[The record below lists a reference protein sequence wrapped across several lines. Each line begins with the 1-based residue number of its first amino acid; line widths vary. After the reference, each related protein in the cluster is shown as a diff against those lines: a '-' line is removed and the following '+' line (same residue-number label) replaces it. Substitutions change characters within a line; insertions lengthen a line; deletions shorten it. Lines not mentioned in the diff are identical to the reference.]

1 MHYKNDSSFK
11 TMSVFNPSN
20 EKVTSTFISVKDGL
34 KLPDL
39 NKTAVFNKRSMSL
52 TQEKVIQNQTMY
64 FAPQSLILPFKQ
76 DGEQTFDLFQ
86 N

>member
-39 NKTAVFNKRSMSL
+39 NKTAVFTKRSMSL
-52 TQEKVIQNQTMY
+52 T
-64 FAPQSLILPFKQ
+64 
-76 DGEQTFDLFQ
+76 
-86 N
+86 